1 MIDYE
6 GSAPNLVGKRRWEP
20 HNILG
25 DWSLDLP
32 MLGADVTALQEGFGG
47 SADSPCN
54 GSPQQL
60 PAD

>member
-6 GSAPNLVGKRRWEP
+6 GSAPNIVGKRRWEP
-20 HNILG
+20 QNILG

-47 SADSPCN
+47 SADGPCN
-54 GSPQQL
+54 GSLQQL